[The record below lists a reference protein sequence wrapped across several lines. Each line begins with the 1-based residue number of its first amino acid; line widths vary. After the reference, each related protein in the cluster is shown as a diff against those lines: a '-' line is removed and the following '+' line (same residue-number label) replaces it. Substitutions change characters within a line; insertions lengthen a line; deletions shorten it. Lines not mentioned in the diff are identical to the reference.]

1 MWIYACLLFFSLVSL
16 SCACYERSLD
26 FEPTAAYALRYIAEV
41 HAAYVGEVEV
51 RRIFDTYKSRF
62 GYGEG
67 ETLELVSAKS
77 AKAA

>member
-1 MWIYACLLFFSLVSL
+1 MWIYACLLFFRLFSL
-16 SCACYERSLD
+16 SCAGYERSLD
-26 FEPTAAYALRYIAEV
+26 FEPTAAYALQYIAEV
-41 HAAYVGEVEV
+41 HAAYVGEV

>member
-1 MWIYACLLFFSLVSL
+1 MSPPLRRFTSQRRG
-16 SCACYERSLD
+16 ERCT
-26 FEPTAAYALRYIAEV
+26 PRV
-41 HAAYVGEVEV
+41 PVRQREV

>member
-1 MWIYACLLFFSLVSL
+1 MLFFSLVSL

-41 HAAYVGEVEV
+41 HAAYVGEV

-62 GYGEG
+62 GYAEG